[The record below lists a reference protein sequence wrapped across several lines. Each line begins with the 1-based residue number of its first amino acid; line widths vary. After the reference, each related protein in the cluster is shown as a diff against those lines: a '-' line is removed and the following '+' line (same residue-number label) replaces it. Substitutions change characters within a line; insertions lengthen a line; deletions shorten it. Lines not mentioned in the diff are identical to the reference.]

1 MTVQEYYIAYIDLDL
16 YEIIEYRKNLKKFFA
31 LEIKKNKL
39 LRKDYERILE
49 ELERITIQINELEN
63 KKSEILNLNGY

>member
-16 YEIIEYRKNLKKFFA
+16 YEIIEYSKNLKKFLA